1 MSTNKSQ
8 NLKLHL
14 WEPEDNFL
22 RTEFN
27 ENFSA
32 IDAALKAEADQRTA
46 LEQRVASTGHVIGSF
61 TGNGSTQTITL
72 GFKPSFVI
80 ISGQVTPASSWYY
93 LNNLI
98 VCASSLG
105 EHFQRIATGFTV
117 KYITNATTYTN
128 REGITYAYLAFR

>member
-14 WEPEDNFL
+14 WEPEDDFL

-27 ENFSA
+27 ENFAA

-46 LEQRVASTGHVIGSF
+46 LEQHVTSSGHVIGSF
-61 TGNGSTQTITL
+61 TGNGGTQTITL

-80 ISGQVTPASSWYY
+80 ITGKVTPEGSWYY
-93 LNNLI
+93 LSNLM
-98 VCASSLG
+98 VCGGSMGA
-105 EHFQRIATGFTV
+105 HFQRTDTGFTV
-117 KYITNATTYTN
+117 KYVTNATTYTN